1 VLDATPFKIFDW
13 LATLNF
19 MRCFITLQLRFKYL
33 ILYWIEKQNHNN
45 NGMTLVKK
53 KIIPE
58 AHMSLSHS
66 PGYMRGLSIGYGV

>member
-1 VLDATPFKIFDW
+1 
-13 LATLNF
+13 
-19 MRCFITLQLRFKYL
+19 
-33 ILYWIEKQNHNN
+33 
-45 NGMTLVKK
+45 MTLVKK